1 VALNHFGG
9 DAMKLSEKDLKQML
23 YWMVLS
29 RRFEER
35 KVTLH
40 RQGIIRGFLH
50 PSLGQEAALV
60 GACYSLED
68 RDYITLSHRGKEP
81 ELMKGW
87 SLKDMLAGQM
97 CKKESYGG
105 GRTPD
110 GSHMY
115 GDLDKGIIPSPGV
128 IGSVI
133 PLAVGVGLGLKMKK
147 TGGVVVTIFGDGA
160 ANRGDFH
167 EGINLAAALKLPV
180 IFLLANNGWAIT
192 VPITKA
198 TGGLTKLSVRATAYG
213 IPGVTVD
220 GNDILKVNEEANK
233 AIKRARSGEG
243 PTLLECMIHRW
254 TGHGMSD
261 PDTCRTEKEKKEG
274 EAKDPIPRFKKL
286 LISKGQL
293 TEKGYKDIEQ
303 RANNE
308 LEEAIQ
314 FAQKECTDIDPE
326 YIDVSRGVYAND

>member
-1 VALNHFGG
+1 
-9 DAMKLSEKDLKQML
+9 MKLSEEDLKQML
-23 YWMVLS
+23 YWMVLG

-35 KVTLH
+35 KVVLF
-40 RQGIIRGFLH
+40 RQGRLRGFLH
-50 PSLGQEAALV
+50 PGLGQEAVHV
-60 GACYSLED
+60 GACFGLED

-87 SLKDMLAGQM
+87 SLKDMVAGQM
-97 CKKESYGG
+97 CKKESYGA

-115 GDLDKGIIPSPGV
+115 GDLSKGIIPSPGI

-133 PLAVGVGLGLKMKK
+133 PLAAGVGLGLKMKK

-160 ANRGDFH
+160 SNRGDFH

-180 IFLLANNGWAIT
+180 IFLLANNQWAIS
-192 VPITKA
+192 VPLKKA
-198 TGGLTKLSVRATAYG
+198 TGGVTRLSVRAAGYG

-220 GNDILKVNEEANK
+220 GNDVRKIYEEAGK
-233 AIKRARSGEG
+233 AIKRAREGKG

-261 PDTCRTEKEKKEG
+261 PDNYRTDKEKKDG
-274 EAKDPIPRFKKL
+274 EKKDPIVRFKKE
-286 LISKGQL
+286 LIA
-293 TEKGYKDIEQ
+293 EKRLSEKDYDDIEQ
-303 RANNE
+303 RAAKE
-308 LEEAIQ
+308 IDEAIQ
-314 FAQKECTDIDPE
+314 FAEKECTDIDPD
-326 YIDVSRGVYAND
+326 YTDLTRGVYAAD